1 MTRSRQTADWGSRAG
16 LAKIVPSSVAVST
29 GTASSD
35 TTGKVIFTTANTVS
49 LNNVFSATYDNYR
62 VIVSNL
68 VGNSGTSLSLTL
80 RFRVSNT
87 DTTSNYYWQRIRGS
101 GTSTT
106 SSSANIVGEINL
118 GVYNS
123 GNRAHM
129 VFDVTSPFLTV
140 NTMVTNHGVD
150 FDNNTQTQI
159 SVGGLNDGTSY
170 TGLTIIGSSTNMSG
184 QISVYGYN

>member
-1 MTRSRQTADWGSRAG
+1 MTKARDLANGGFG
-16 LAKIVPSSVAVST
+16 LVLVKPSSVVGGTDNGKGTVSF
-29 GTASSD
+29 TAS
-35 TTGKVIFTTANTVS
+35 TVS
-49 LNNVFSATYDNYR
+49 LNNVFSSTYDNYR
-62 VIVSNL
+62 VIVNNL
-68 VGNSGTSLSLTL
+68 VGNTGTSLSLTL
-80 RFRVSNT
+80 RFRVSNS
-87 DTTSNYYWQRIRGS
+87 DTTSGYYWQRIRGS

-170 TGLTIIGSSTNMSG
+170 TGLTIIGSSASMTG
-184 QISVYGYN
+184 QISVYGYNK